1 MTKVARTK
9 GSALWRQ
16 IADELRLDI
25 GRNGMQPGDRLANE
39 SILAER
45 FGVNRHTLRQA
56 VSELAHEGL
65 LRVEHG
71 RGTFIQARAIDY
83 PLKSRTRFSEIVVA
97 AGFEPSHEVLSTSLR
112 RATAEEADQLK
123 VARRTLVATAELAG
137 MANGTTI
144 VVGEHVFP
152 HELLPGILDL
162 LTKTQSIS
170 AAFASLGYK
179 DYRRS
184 TTRITAELPTAT
196 LADRLGIAPSRPVLK
211 TETIDVSA
219 RGVPLQIGRTYFVGD
234 LTRLVV
240 E

>member
-25 GRNGMQPGDRLANE
+25 GRNGMLPGDRLANE
-39 SILAER
+39 SVLAER

-65 LRVEHG
+65 LRIEHG
-71 RGTFIQARAIDY
+71 RGTFVQARAIDY

-97 AGFEPSHEVLSTSLR
+97 AGFEPSHEVLSESLR
-112 RATAEEADQLK
+112 RASAEEADQLK
-123 VARRTLVATAELAG
+123 IARRAMVATAELLG
-137 MANGTTI
+137 KANGTAI

-152 HELLPGILDL
+152 HELLPGILEL
-162 LTKTQSIS
+162 LQKTQSIS
-170 AAFASLGYK
+170 AAFASLGHK
-179 DYRRS
+179 DYRRA
-184 TTRITAELPTAT
+184 TTRVTAELPTAE
-196 LADRLGIAPSRPVLK
+196 LARRLEIASSRPVLK

-219 RGVPLQIGRTYFVGD
+219 LGQPLQLGRTYFAGD
-234 LTRLVV
+234 LARLVI